1 MSFVSGLSRELSYM
15 SALFRTL
22 KWLKDI
28 ALESPKLV
36 PDDYEAVVDK
46 HPDNIAFLFEGQ
58 VLTYRDFD
66 ARANRYA
73 NWALAEGLKPGDSVA
88 LFMQNKPDYVAC
100 WYGLSKVGVVTA
112 LINHNLTGQGL
123 AHCVT
128 LAKAVRVIV
137 DADLAPLWAS
147 AAGLVGPEITAFA
160 TGGEVAGCADL
171 DAALASV
178 STARPDRAIRAGL
191 AGKDLCL
198 YVYTSGTTGLPKA
211 AKLSHSRTQT
221 MSRAFIGA
229 VKGEERDRVYVAL
242 PLYHGT
248 GGLCGVGV
256 ALNTG
261 GTCVLRR
268 KFSASAF
275 WDDISDNGCTI
286 FVYIG
291 ELCRYLIN
299 QPPHQKERAHRLKA
313 IFGNGLRPDVW
324 EKFQPRFN
332 IPKIV
337 EFYGSTEG
345 NVAMA
350 NYEGKLG
357 AIGRIPKY
365 LEGKVFHTKLVKF
378 DVDAEQVVRG
388 PDGFCLVAAD
398 GEVGEAIGKIGEVA
412 RERFDGYGN
421 DPAQTEKKILRDV
434 FEKGDAWFRTG
445 DLMKRDAEGYYY
457 FVDRIGDTFRWKSEN
472 VSTNEVGEAI
482 AVFEGVAD
490 ANVYGVAVPHQDGR
504 AGMAAITVDAATFDL
519 AAFKAHVDANLPAYA
534 RPLFLR
540 YAPAAEVTGTF
551 KYRKTDLVRDGFDP
565 GRVSDPLFFLDAEAG
580 AYVPL
585 TQAVFDRIA
594 AGGVR
599 L

>member
-1 MSFVSGLSRELSYM
+1 MSFVSNLGRELTYV
-15 SALFRTL
+15 SALFRTM
-22 KWLKDI
+22 KWMKGVAID
-28 ALESPKLV
+28 SPQLV
-36 PDDYEAVVDK
+36 PDDIEAVVDR

-58 VLTYRDFD
+58 ATTYREFD

-73 NWALAEGLKPGDSVA
+73 NWALSEGMKAGDCVA
-88 LFMQNKPDYVAC
+88 LFMLNKPDYVAC

-112 LINHNLTGQGL
+112 LINNNLTGQGL

-128 LAKAVRVIV
+128 IAKASHVVV
-137 DADLAPLWAS
+137 DADIAPLWAS
-147 AAGLVGPEITAFA
+147 AAGLVGSEVRAFA
-160 TGGEVAGCADL
+160 TGGSAAGCADL
-171 DAALASV
+171 DAALAQV
-178 STARPDRAIRAGL
+178 SGARPDRSHRAHL
-191 AGKDLCL
+191 LGKDLCL

-229 VKGEERDRVYVAL
+229 VKGEERDRIYVAL

-261 GTCVLRR
+261 GTIVLRR

-275 WDDISDNGCTI
+275 WDDVSDNGCTI

-313 IFGNGLRPDVW
+313 IFGNGLRPEVW

-350 NYEGKLG
+350 NYEGKMG
-357 AIGRIPKY
+357 SIGRIPKY
-365 LEGKVFHTKLVKF
+365 MDGKVFHSKLVKF
-378 DVDAEQVVRG
+378 DVEAEQVVRG
-388 PDGFCLVAAD
+388 PDGFCVLAED
-398 GEVGEAIGKIGEVA
+398 GEVGEAIGKIGETA

-421 DPAQTEKKILRDV
+421 DTAQTEKKILRDV

-445 DLMKRDAEGYYY
+445 DLMKKDADGYFY

-482 AVFEGVAD
+482 SVFPGVTD
-490 ANVYGVAVPHQDGR
+490 ANVYGVAVPHHDGR
-504 AGMAAITVDAATFDL
+504 AGMAAMTADAATLDL
-519 AAFKAHVDANLPAYA
+519 AAFKAHVDANLPVYA

-540 YAPAAEVTGTF
+540 LTPQAEVTGTF
-551 KYRKTDLVRDGFDP
+551 KYKKTDLVRDGFDP
-565 GRVSDPLFFLDAEAG
+565 AKVSDPLFVYDPQAG
-580 AYVPL
+580 GYVPL
-585 TQAVFDRIA
+585 DAAAYEKVL
-594 AGGVR
+594 AGGFKF
-599 L
+599 